1 MSRLD
6 TSFVLSKEPGL
17 QPVPPERNGARVMPR
32 PSSEL
37 ANASPVP
44 GNGATPPAGNASKS
58 LASYLHFFLAG
69 LIHQGQTGGIIPSQR
84 FLIDRMLEP
93 VPPGHAGRVVELGSG
108 SGALTVRLAA
118 RCPHAR
124 ILACEI
130 NPTLARDTEHNLA
143 RVGLQNR
150 VHVACEPASAVLGRL
165 RQQKERVDYILSG
178 IPLGTL
184 DGEQALELIRD
195 IHRTLAPGGWY
206 VQFQHSLLDRK
217 KIETTFSTLRTVPVI
232 FNLPPA
238 VIYYAQK

>member
-6 TSFVLSKEPGL
+6 TNIVLSNEPGL
-17 QPVPPERNGARVMPR
+17 QPVSPQRNGESVVPR
-32 PSSEL
+32 PYGEL
-37 ANASPVP
+37 AGAASVP
-44 GNGATPPAGNASKS
+44 GNGAARPGNASKS
-58 LASYLHFFLAG
+58 LASYLHFFVAG

-84 FLIDRMLEP
+84 FLIDKMIEP

-143 RVGLQNR
+143 RVGLRSR
-150 VHVACEPASAVLGRL
+150 VHVACEPASAVLARL
-165 RQQKERVDYILSG
+165 RQQKERVDYIISG

-195 IHRTLAPGGWY
+195 IHCTLAPGGWY

-217 KIETTFSTLRTVPVI
+217 KIETTFSTLRTVPVL

>member
-6 TSFVLSKEPGL
+6 TTIVLSKEPSPQSGAA
-17 QPVPPERNGARVMPR
+17 QRNGAHQPPGPVKGFRC
-32 PSSEL
+32 E
-37 ANASPVP
+37 ASP
-44 GNGATPPAGNASKS
+44 PAQTAGRVGGTCKS
-58 LASYLHFFLAG
+58 LASYVHFFLAG

-84 FLIDRMLEP
+84 FLIDKMIAP
-93 VPPGHAGRVVELGSG
+93 VPPDHPGRVVELGSG

-118 RCPHAR
+118 RCSQAR

-130 NPTLARDTEHNLA
+130 NPTLARDTEHNLF
-143 RVGLQNR
+143 RVGLQDR
-150 VHVACEPASAVLGRL
+150 VQVACEPASAVLARL
-165 RQQKERVDYILSG
+165 RRHQERVDYILSG

-195 IHRTLAPGGWY
+195 IHRTLSPGGWY

-217 KIETTFSTLRTVPVI
+217 KIETTFSALRTVPVL